1 MNTDE
6 THLLS
11 PEASTIGHASVEDTR
26 AFSAS
31 DTTLDWASKP
41 ESQSYCKSRRESRTK
56 AWALFVLPLAA
67 HFLLV
72 IAITIFMLVYVDGGQ
87 FNLNSRRPSITQVD
101 GSVTLFDHYS
111 PLQTD
116 VTTTLSLALVLT
128 RLAAAAWC
136 GATTW
141 RCAFLLMRRT
151 GLSLHELNTMITFGV
166 LAKFKSDNGEY
177 GIAIIAT
184 ILLLAVLP
192 SQLSAPILTGST
204 TWSPSLR
211 HTRGLHPI
219 AGISTPENGDPW
231 SWYQRFPSQR
241 SGLVMQAA
249 GLAAIAWEQSDDT
262 TTLKRVIPASRSLP
276 INTTLANVTLPYF
289 TVGAIDWI
297 TDPNITLTPQQM
309 HAIDANSPYL
319 NISSLGNPLHVLAP
333 TVALIPNTSWTSM
346 AFRSSAVVNTSSSAP
361 PLARQLSPSPD
372 DGSSNYVNPYTE
384 QTASD
389 WLNSFGDS
397 PYTNATPVH
406 VDFPPPSMVSQVGIL
421 AALASI
427 QNISVPCGWNT
438 STFFGSVARNTGFVS
453 AQVEIEGQRICYC
466 FARVTYSAGA
476 GICHNCRLSSPT
488 VVQNETA
495 LTLQADVMTAEA
507 LAMMPEVIEAM
518 VFMNTSIPL
527 PVNNLNNYTI
537 ALLSRSYAAAWT
549 ALTNFVGSVSTP
561 LDSEVDIPVPISQAH
576 VAYWRVYVWLG
587 LNLLVTLSGIL
598 FTTLLMRCGE
608 MIVLD
613 TAVAALLLDSHHV
626 LHDNEEQGL
635 CNFSMLVKEDKVI
648 GPLRLKKQG
657 GHDILVPS
665 KNRLGYLKPV

>member
-128 RLAAAAWC
+128 RIAAAAWC

-141 RCAFLLMRRT
+141 RCAFLLMRKT

-219 AGISTPENGDPW
+219 AGIPTPENGYPW

-249 GLAAIAWEQSDDT
+249 GLAAIAWEHSDDT
-262 TTLKRVIPASRSLP
+262 TTLKRVIPATRSLP

-297 TDPNITLTPQQM
+297 TDPNITLTSQQN

-319 NISSLGNPLHVLAP
+319 NISSPGNPLHVLAP
-333 TVALIPNTSWTSM
+333 TVALIPNTSWTSK
-346 AFRSSAVVNTSSSAP
+346 AVQNSSSYQMSAE
-361 PLARQLSPSPD
+361 D
-372 DGSSNYVNPYTE
+372 FVN
-384 QTASD
+384 SI
-389 WLNSFGDS
+389 GS
-397 PYTNATPVH
+397 PYTNAGPVH
-406 VDFPPPSMVSQVGIL
+406 VNFPAPSMISEVGIL
-421 AALASI
+421 GALASI

-438 STFFGSVARNTGFVS
+438 SAFFGSVARNTGFVS
-453 AQVEIEGQRICYC
+453 AQVEIEDQRNCYC
-466 FARVTYSAGA
+466 FARVTYTAGA

-488 VVQNETA
+488 VVQNDTA

-507 LAMMPEVIEAM
+507 LAMMPEVIAAM
-518 VFMNTSIPL
+518 VLMNASIPL

-537 ALLSRSYAAAWT
+537 ALLSRSYAAAWN

-561 LDSEVDIPVPISQAH
+561 LNSEVDIPVPISQAH
-576 VAYWRVYVWLG
+576 VAHWRVYVWLG

-598 FTTLLMRCGE
+598 FTTLLVRCGE

-613 TAVAALLLDSHHV
+613 TAVAALLLDTHHV
-626 LHDNEEQGL
+626 LHDNEQRGL
-635 CNFSMLVKEDKVI
+635 CNFSMLVKEDRVI
-648 GPLRLKKQG
+648 GSLRLKRQG
-657 GHDILVPS
+657 GHDVLVPS
-665 KNRLGYLKPV
+665 KDRYLKPV